1 MLGARETPSI
11 AQGRVLLLMQLL
23 SPARRPIQLTR
34 DLPGFWAGSYAQV
47 RKEMCGRYPQAP
59 LARGLRQR
67 GAPGEKHQIK
77 RLDDRQKRR
86 V

>member
-47 RKEMCGRYPQAP
+47 RKEMRGRYPKHHWPEDSANAVP
-59 LARGLRQR
+59 LARSIKSR
-67 GAPGEKHQIK
+67 G
-77 RLDDRQKRR
+77 
-86 V
+86 

>member
-1 MLGARETPSI
+1 
-11 AQGRVLLLMQLL
+11 MQLL

-47 RKEMCGRYPQAP
+47 RKEMRGRYPKHHWPEDPANAAP
-59 LARGLRQR
+59 MARSIKSR
-67 GAPGEKHQIK
+67 G
-77 RLDDRQKRR
+77 